1 MILAV
6 WRREVRGHPP
16 LGPLVRA
23 AGGAAFALCPR
34 MAEGTRTLA
43 GARAPSTRLQPHDSA
58 PSRSPHLLTPSPWG
72 SGFSARISEG
82 RALSDPSG
90 GDGRGER
97 HRPKISCHDF
107 NPREWP
113 DRAMGS
119 RGTRGSLGRDVC
131 ERKAGRVTR
140 PARGRRSRG
149 GRTAGRRRRDLAVAW
164 APGASVFCPRGAP
177 EGGPQVPTQELR
189 VHRGPRPLGR
199 PGRQLEAGRGEGPR
213 IAHGLRWGDGDTA
226 PPTAFEALPCC
237 LGHGPCGG
245 PLGLGS
251 WHRKA
256 HCSPQKRV

>member
-1 MILAV
+1 M
-6 WRREVRGHPP
+6 
-16 LGPLVRA
+16 RA

-113 DRAMGS
+113 GRAMGS
-119 RGTRGSLGRDVC
+119 RGTCGSLGRDVC

-149 GRTAGRRRRDLAVAW
+149 GRTAGQRRRDLAVAW
-164 APGASVFCPRGAP
+164 APRASVFCPRGAP

-226 PPTAFEALPCC
+226 SHRLRGPALLPRARPLWGTLGFGVLASEGALFSPEA
-237 LGHGPCGG
+237 GVRRRRGT
-245 PLGLGS
+245 
-251 WHRKA
+251 
-256 HCSPQKRV
+256 

>member
-1 MILAV
+1 M
-6 WRREVRGHPP
+6 
-16 LGPLVRA
+16 RA

-43 GARAPSTRLQPHDSA
+43 GARAPSTGLQPHDSA

-113 DRAMGS
+113 GRAMGR
-119 RGTRGSLGRDVC
+119 RGHVARWEETFVSGRQ
-131 ERKAGRVTR
+131 GGR
-140 PARGRRSRG
+140 PAPQGAG
-149 GRTAGRRRRDLAVAW
+149 GAAGWGGGDGGAGPAAAW
-164 APGASVFCPRGAP
+164 APRGAP

-199 PGRQLEAGRGEGPR
+199 PGRQLEASRGEGPR

-226 PPTAFEALPCC
+226 SHRLRGPALLPRAPPLWGTLGFGVLASEGALFSPEA
-237 LGHGPCGG
+237 GVRRRRGT
-245 PLGLGS
+245 
-251 WHRKA
+251 
-256 HCSPQKRV
+256 

>member
-1 MILAV
+1 M
-6 WRREVRGHPP
+6 
-16 LGPLVRA
+16 RA

-113 DRAMGS
+113 GRAMGS

-131 ERKAGRVTR
+131 ERKAGRATR

-149 GRTAGRRRRDLAVAW
+149 VGGRGGGGDGGAGPAAAW
-164 APGASVFCPRGAP
+164 APRGAP

-226 PPTAFEALPCC
+226 SHRLRGPALLPRARPLWGTLGFGVLASEGTLFSPEA
-237 LGHGPCGG
+237 GVRRRRGT
-245 PLGLGS
+245 
-251 WHRKA
+251 
-256 HCSPQKRV
+256 